1 MARPYYIFK
10 SGTLRREQNTLYLEN
25 EEGKRPIP
33 VEDVDS
39 LYVLGEVS
47 LNTKLLTFLAQKGI
61 PVHFFDYYEN
71 YTGTYYPREHLVS
84 GFLLVKQV
92 QHYLDLKKRMVI
104 AREFVSAAIDNL
116 LRNLKYY
123 KNRIEE
129 GAQLETVIA
138 HIEVDQKQVVNAQD
152 PLQLMAVEGRVRDRY
167 YQSFNVIV
175 KLDEPFQKRVKRPPD
190 NPINTL
196 ISFGNSLLYR
206 TVLSEIYHTQLVPTV
221 SYLHEPGERRFSLSL
236 DVAEIFKPL
245 IVDRAIFKLMNNRML
260 SEEDFERDL
269 NYCYLQDSGRK
280 KFVQEYDERLNQ
292 TIEHRNLKRP
302 VSYRRLIRLECYK
315 LIKHLL
321 GEETYEGLRMWW

>member
-1 MARPYYIFK
+1 MARPYYIFT

-39 LYVLGEVS
+39 LFVFGEVS
-47 LNTKLLTFLAQKGI
+47 LNTKLLTFLAQNGI

-71 YTGTYYPREHLVS
+71 YTGTYYPREQLVS
-84 GFLLVKQV
+84 GFLLVQQV
-92 QHYLDLKKRMVI
+92 EHYLDAKKRMAI
-104 AREFVSAAIDNL
+104 AREFVAAAIDNL

-123 KNRIEE
+123 KNRTDEGEKLEAIIADIE
-129 GAQLETVIA
+129 A
-138 HIEVDQKQVVNAQD
+138 DQKQIDSAED
-152 PLQLMAVEGRVRDRY
+152 TLQLMSIEGRVRDRY

-175 KLDEPFQKRVKRPPD
+175 QLDEPFRKRVKRPPD
-190 NPINTL
+190 NPINAL
-196 ISFGNSLLYR
+196 ISFGNALLYR
-206 TVLSEIYHTQLVPTV
+206 TVLSEIYRTQLVPTV

-236 DVAEIFKPL
+236 DIAEIFKPL
-245 IVDRAIFKLMNNRML
+245 LVDRTIFKLVNNRMVQ
-260 SEEDFERDL
+260 EDDFEREL

-280 KFVQEYDERLNQ
+280 TFVQQWEERLSQ
-292 TIEHRNLKRP
+292 TIEHRELKRP

-321 GEETYEGLRMWW
+321 GEEAYEGFRMWW